1 MDSFLTQRAT
11 HRQTAVVGFAALLI
25 LLVFAIAAPRAGE
38 PLRVVGPFMP
48 ICALT
53 VFTTA
58 VIATFLLVA
67 QFAATGQPVL
77 GAIGGAYAFS
87 ALAVAL
93 QLLTFPGLFAP
104 AGLFGAGRYTSIWI
118 WVFWH
123 AGFPLFVIVAAL
135 IRATLKQVPVRA
147 ANVGPWTWLLIG
159 GPIAL
164 CAGLCLLAL
173 YADLPPAFDPFVRDK
188 GFARSPAALVTW
200 SLNVAALVVVALSG
214 RLRILLDQW
223 LSIAVLACLVDTTLN
238 FMSMTRFSVGWYVA
252 RVFSM
257 LAPGAVLGLLV
268 WEVCLLYRRLF
279 EAHASLLQAAVRD
292 GLTGI
297 YNRLYFD
304 AEYPKEFDRAKRTNQ
319 PLSLVIV
326 DVDHFKQYNDAF
338 GHLKGDTCLIAVAR
352 ALADRLQRP
361 ADFVARYG
369 GEEFVIVLPDTDLRG
384 ASEIAERC
392 RQAVLHLE
400 LATPAP
406 AGHVTIS
413 AGCATRAPNTTLAP
427 GELASAADAAL
438 YKAKSAGRNRIEL
451 AETKHV
457 FSAY

>member
-1 MDSFLTQRAT
+1 
-11 HRQTAVVGFAALLI
+11 
-25 LLVFAIAAPRAGE
+25 
-38 PLRVVGPFMP
+38 
-48 ICALT
+48 
-53 VFTTA
+53 
-58 VIATFLLVA
+58 
-67 QFAATGQPVL
+67 
-77 GAIGGAYAFS
+77 
-87 ALAVAL
+87 
-93 QLLTFPGLFAP
+93 
-104 AGLFGAGRYTSIWI
+104 
-118 WVFWH
+118 
-123 AGFPLFVIVAAL
+123 
-135 IRATLKQVPVRA
+135 
-147 ANVGPWTWLLIG
+147 
-159 GPIAL
+159 
-164 CAGLCLLAL
+164 
-173 YADLPPAFDPFVRDK
+173 
-188 GFARSPAALVTW
+188 
-200 SLNVAALVVVALSG
+200 
-214 RLRILLDQW
+214 
-223 LSIAVLACLVDTTLN
+223 
-238 FMSMTRFSVGWYVA
+238 
-252 RVFSM
+252 M